1 VKTTARWTCADCP
14 ATETSTDAAAID
26 KSAANHVRTT
36 GHTTCTRDEPNT
48 CGGSMTGWLSRLAH
62 HVRGHRVA
70 VRQSTAAPL
79 PVWVCACGERWAA

>member
-36 GHTTCTRDEPNT
+36 GHTTCTRIAGATKETP
-48 CGGSMTGWLSRLAH
+48 
-62 HVRGHRVA
+62 
-70 VRQSTAAPL
+70 
-79 PVWVCACGERWAA
+79 